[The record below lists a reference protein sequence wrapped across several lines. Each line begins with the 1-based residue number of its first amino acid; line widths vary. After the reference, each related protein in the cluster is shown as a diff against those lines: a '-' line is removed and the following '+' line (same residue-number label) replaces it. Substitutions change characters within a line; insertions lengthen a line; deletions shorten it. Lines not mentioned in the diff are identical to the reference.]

1 MYYITIPLRQRM
13 VQISFDDILNDVD
26 VDLNPR
32 HARNTLT
39 RCVNK
44 ISPGLIAKT
53 DFITMQKALVNFNE
67 KWKSLLAV
75 EDKKTLY
82 HSFKIPKRSGGLR
95 QIDAPNEELMTALR
109 DLKGIFEGKFYATYH
124 SSAFAYVR
132 GRNAVDAVKRHQAN
146 NSRWFLKLDL
156 HGFFP
161 STTPEF
167 LSRMIKCQ
175 FPFCKYIEMFGE
187 EQLDKALSLC
197 FLNGGLPQGTPIS
210 PLLTN
215 MMMIPIDHYIAK
227 WSREHNPHFVYTR
240 YADDMMLSSDLNFNW
255 QEVSNKI
262 VEILKG
268 FDAPFELNKEKTH
281 YGSSAG
287 RNWTLGVMLNA
298 NNDITIGHEKK
309 KVFKAMTYQFCD
321 GFRSGKPWSVEDT
334 QHFMGLY
341 SYYVMVEPAA
351 IKAIVDKYN
360 EKFKIDTIDA
370 AKQIIKGNAS

>member
-1 MYYITIPLRQRM
+1 MYYITIPLKPRM

-26 VDLNPR
+26 LDLNPR
-32 HARNTLT
+32 NVRNTLT
-39 RCVNK
+39 RCVERINP
-44 ISPGLIAKT
+44 SLVART
-53 DFITMQKALVNFNE
+53 NFLAMHNALRAFNE
-67 KWKSLLAV
+67 KWKKLHDV

-82 HSFKIPKRSGGLR
+82 RSFKIPKRSGGLR
-95 QIDAPNEELMTALR
+95 QIDAPNEELMQALR
-109 DLKGIFEGKFYATYH
+109 ELKGIFEGRFYASYH
-124 SSAFAYVR
+124 SAAFAYVR

-146 NSRWFLKLDL
+146 KSRWFLKLDL

-161 STTPEF
+161 STTPDF
-167 LSRMIKCQ
+167 LGKMIKCQ
-175 FPFCKYIEMFGE
+175 FPFCKYIEVCGE
-187 EQLDKALSLC
+187 EELDKALSLC

-215 MMMIPIDHYIAK
+215 MMMIPVDHYIAK
-227 WSREHNPHFVYTR
+227 WGREHKPHLVYTR
-240 YADDMMLSSDLNFNW
+240 YADDMTLSADISFNW
-255 QEVSNKI
+255 QEVSDKI

-268 FDAPFELNKEKTH
+268 FDAPFELNREKTH

-321 GFRSGKPWSVEDT
+321 SYCASRPWSVEDT

-341 SYYVMVEPAA
+341 SYYVMVEPEA
-351 IKAIVDKYN
+351 IKAIVKKYN
-360 EKFKIDTIDA
+360 EKFKIDAIDA
-370 AKQIIKGNAS
+370 AKQIIKGKA